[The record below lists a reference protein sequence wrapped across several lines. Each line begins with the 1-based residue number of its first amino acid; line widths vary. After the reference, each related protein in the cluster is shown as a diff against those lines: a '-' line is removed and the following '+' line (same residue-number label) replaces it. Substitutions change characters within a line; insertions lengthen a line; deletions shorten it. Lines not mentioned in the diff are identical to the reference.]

1 MLSEKEIILNI
12 EKAKSGDEKAKELL
26 FVSNTP
32 LIKSVIRKFRN
43 KGIEYDDL
51 FEIGSLGF
59 LKAIKNFD
67 SSFNVKFSTY
77 AVPMIVGEIKRYIRD
92 NGAIKVSRR
101 IKIMA
106 SKINRFIDEY
116 TLSSGEVPKV
126 EYIAENFGTT
136 PEDVVLCL
144 DSARMPV
151 SIYDRV
157 DGDDD
162 GMELCEKIDGG
173 ENEED
178 KLLKIQLYDELEKL
192 GEREKKIIYL
202 RYFRA
207 ETQSEVAEGLG
218 ISQVQVSRIENKVLE
233 KLKEKFDI

>member
-67 SSFNVKFSTY
+67 SSFK
-77 AVPMIVGEIKRYIRD
+77 IKRYIRD

-126 EYIAENFGTT
+126 EYIAEKFGTT

-173 ENEED
+173 ESEED

-233 KLKEKFDI
+233 KLKEKFDL

>member
-12 EKAKSGDEKAKELL
+12 EKAKSDDEKAKELL

-32 LIKSVIRKFRN
+32 LIKSVTRKFRN

-116 TLSSGEVPKV
+116 TLSSGEAPKV
-126 EYIAENFGTT
+126 EYIAEKFGTT

-157 DGDDD
+157 DGDDE
-162 GMELCEKIDGG
+162 GMELCEKIDSG

-233 KLKEKFDI
+233 KLKEKFDL

>member
-12 EKAKSGDEKAKELL
+12 EKAKSDDEKAKELL

-126 EYIAENFGTT
+126 EYIAEKFGTT

-173 ENEED
+173 ESEED

-233 KLKEKFDI
+233 KLKEKFDL

>member
-1 MLSEKEIILNI
+1 M
-12 EKAKSGDEKAKELL
+12 
-26 FVSNTP
+26 
-32 LIKSVIRKFRN
+32 

-126 EYIAENFGTT
+126 EYIAEKFGTT

-173 ENEED
+173 ESEED

-233 KLKEKFDI
+233 KLKEKFDL

>member
-1 MLSEKEIILNI
+1 M
-12 EKAKSGDEKAKELL
+12 
-26 FVSNTP
+26 SNTP

-126 EYIAENFGTT
+126 EYIAEKFGTT

-233 KLKEKFDI
+233 KLKEKFDL